1 MNDFVPPRDRDA
13 SATIRGFVYQVDLTI
28 IRWLSIGV
36 GTRLELERGEDIDEI
51 VRNLGDSDST
61 TRTLEQAKVRSRPVT
76 LRSADAHEALANAAH
91 HLQSNPGVD
100 LRFRFTTTATV
111 GREQRHPRPDLP
123 KGIVLW
129 ENFRTAPETVSSDA
143 PAVLRE
149 IVAGGRRPPDV
160 PTDAWAAL
168 DAILASD
175 ASWKHLV
182 ATFEWSTGQPS
193 PEHLSGSVV
202 RSLVERGFAPSPELA
217 SRLYE
222 RLFLYVFRLLARDGA
237 KTLSSADLRSELD
250 RGGLTSDDR
259 AVLSELRRRLREF
272 DVRVDALEDRMATVG
287 DVVSVMAER
296 LGVSTSPLVAAAYP
310 EIGPPPLVEH
320 LTGRTHTVAGI
331 IGNARNS
338 AWIAMRGPVG
348 IGKTHLA
355 HLTAKSIGSA
365 FAWLRFT
372 DIPTSHGPA
381 YLRQGI
387 ATALRET
394 GIDVAGRRA
403 EELTGLIPSDAV
415 IVLDDVPRMQAGD
428 PLSNVLVA
436 TTRVLQKSGARLVS
450 TSLYPLPRRTLE
462 AAQITEL
469 EAPPFTDEECAE
481 LLRAYGGKS
490 IVESPKTVTTLNAV
504 SRGHATLLT
513 ALANCLRERSWR
525 FDHETLMAIIDGDYA
540 TSTQDETL
548 SALIRLTA
556 DERTRELIY
565 RLQLAGYSV
574 DLDDAR
580 AVGRVPP
587 CIDHVDARVHTIK
600 GVWLQPVRNGRYELS
615 PMLGVLPKDQLTAEV
630 RRRCHA
636 ALADKLQRQP
646 LNQNTAVTLITHH
659 LKAERFDAAGLT
671 LGLILARLEEEEA
684 LPPPGML
691 LDLWWSTPLPEGMS
705 RGMRLFLRDTQAR
718 VGSRYGRDPSR
729 IELELDSLA
738 EEVNGIDTWGL
749 VVVAVR
755 RFRRLFKLKPDV
767 AATWM
772 QRGLAALTH
781 SPLRELYGEALPT
794 LAPLIWTIVPDVRSR
809 QHVRA
814 WLGLVEALPAS
825 ERRWDGDDGDRV
837 RTACH
842 LVTNGRWVPESV
854 KPAAEQ
860 RFAENL
866 EDLEEIARRARAL
879 NFAYLEACALRGIVS
894 IVCEFS
900 KKFDEGM
907 ARADGFLLQSPDDY
921 CTILI
926 RDVVGRQLFHAGR
939 FTEALAVLEPLT
951 HTGARF
957 EPLLCGLAANYAS
970 RATAELEPANHS
982 RALACVERAV
992 EIADELPNE
1001 IGEFERVR
1009 SRGELAIALA
1019 RAGDHR
1025 RACAVLLQAGEELV
1039 RHPLDLKHWHEV
1051 TVGIAQ
1057 VTLVVLA
1064 SAGLNLPT
1072 NRSRSSQPPSLPQRG
1087 YFFWRDDLEKLW
1099 RPDFPALFAFQMWDA
1114 ATAIQDEDAA
1124 DRWVIRF
1131 LDSNVPTDGS
1141 LGTSISIMALPHL
1154 IATGRDDAI
1163 VRAIDLA
1170 RQFAASVGMAEG
1182 SVDLRSPE
1190 GALGVALFLPVVL
1203 WLSETTVLDPAY
1215 AARVAVVVS
1224 ARLRT
1229 LARLERSPGGW
1240 ERAAQLLERTFT
1252 PTARYRE
1259 LLQAAHGEA
1268 DFLRTCAYLLS
1279 TTAPDVP
1286 VAEAASIQSQLVE
1299 QLWTG
1304 SLGFAALH
1312 GLTTRWLVAY
1322 WTTSF
1327 HRSKFLF
1334 ASPALVAH
1342 ELAEAVSLPMRVR
1355 ARRVLGTI
1363 VSALRVSKDERF
1375 VRWLRAAD

>member
-1 MNDFVPPRDRDA
+1 MNEFVPPRDRDA

-28 IRWLSIGV
+28 TRWLSIGAD
-36 GTRLELERGEDIDEI
+36 TRLELERGEDIDEI
-51 VRNLGDSDST
+51 VRNLGASDSM

-111 GREQRHPRPDLP
+111 GRERRHPRPDLP

-129 ENFRTAPETVSSDA
+129 ENFRTAPETVTSDA
-143 PAVLRE
+143 PGVLRE
-149 IVAGGRRPPDV
+149 IVAGSKRPQDV
-160 PTDAWAAL
+160 SADAWAAL
-168 DAILASD
+168 DAILASEER
-175 ASWKHLV
+175 WKHLV
-182 ATFEWSTGQPS
+182 AIFEWSTGQPS
-193 PEHLSGSVV
+193 PEHLSGSVI
-202 RSLVERGFAPSPELA
+202 RSLVERGFAPSAELA

-237 KTLSSADLRSELD
+237 KTLSSADLRSQLH

-259 AVLSELRRRLREF
+259 ALLSELRRKLRAF
-272 DVRVDALEDRMATVG
+272 DVRVDALEDRMEAVG
-287 DVVSVMAER
+287 DVVSVMAQR
-296 LGVSTSPLVAAAYP
+296 LGVSTSPLVTATDP
-310 EIGPPPLVEH
+310 EIAPPPLVEH
-320 LTGRTHTVAGI
+320 VTRRAQTVAGI
-331 IGNARNS
+331 IGNACDC
-338 AWIAMRGPVG
+338 AWIAVCGPVG

-355 HLTAKSIGSA
+355 HLTANSIGSA

-372 DIPTSHGPA
+372 DVPISHGPA
-381 YLRQGI
+381 HLRQGI
-387 ATALRET
+387 ATALREK

-403 EELTGLIPSDAV
+403 EELTELIPSGAV
-415 IVLDDVPRMQAGD
+415 VVLDDVPRMQSGD

-462 AAQITEL
+462 AARITEL
-469 EAPPFTDEECAE
+469 EAPPFTDQECAE
-481 LLRAYGGKS
+481 LLRAYGGES
-490 IVESPKTVTTLNAV
+490 IVESLKTVTTLNAV
-504 SRGHATLLT
+504 ARGHATLLA

-525 FDHETLMAIIDGDYA
+525 FDDKTLMAIINGEYA
-540 TSTQDETL
+540 ASTHDETL

-556 DERTRELIY
+556 DERTRELLY
-565 RLQLAGYSV
+565 RLQLAGFSV

-580 AVGRVPP
+580 AVGRVAPA
-587 CIDHVDARVHTIK
+587 IDDVDARVHAIK
-600 GVWLQPVRNGRYELS
+600 GVWLQAVRNGRYELS
-615 PMLGVLPKDQLTAEV
+615 PMLGVLPKDRLAAEV
-630 RRRCHA
+630 RRHCHA
-636 ALADKLQRQP
+636 ALADQLQSRP
-646 LNQNTAVTLITHH
+646 LNQDTAVTLVTHY

-671 LGLILARLEEEEA
+671 LGLVLAHLVEEEA

-705 RGMRLFLRDTQAR
+705 RGMQLFLRDTQAR
-718 VGSRYGRDPSR
+718 VGSRYGRDPCR
-729 IELELDSLA
+729 IELEIDRLA
-738 EEVNGIDTWGL
+738 QEVSGIDTWGL
-749 VVVAVR
+749 VLVTVR
-755 RFRRLFKLKPDV
+755 RFRQLFKLKPDV

-772 QRGLAALTH
+772 HRGLDALTH
-781 SPLRELYGEALPT
+781 SALRELYVEALPN

-814 WLGLVEALPAS
+814 WLGLIEALPAS
-825 ERRWDGDDGDRV
+825 ERHWDGDDGDRV

-854 KPAAEQ
+854 KPASEQ

-866 EDLEEIARRARAL
+866 DDLEEIARRARSL

-894 IVCEFS
+894 IICEFS
-900 KKFDEGM
+900 KKFEDGQ
-907 ARADGFLLQSPDDY
+907 ARAQEFLSRSPDER
-921 CTILI
+921 CTILV

-939 FTEALAVLEPLT
+939 FAEALAVLEPLI
-951 HTGARF
+951 HAGARL
-957 EPLLCGLAANYAS
+957 EPLVCGLAANYAS
-970 RATAELEPANHS
+970 RAAAELQPADDS
-982 RALACVERAV
+982 RALACAERAV
-992 EIADELPNE
+992 EIADESPHE

-1019 RAGDHR
+1019 RAGDPR

-1039 RHPLDLKHWHEV
+1039 RHPHDRKHWREV
-1051 TVGIAQ
+1051 RVGIAQ
-1057 VTLVVLA
+1057 VAIIVLA
-1064 SAGLNLPT
+1064 SSGLNLPG
-1072 NRSRSSQPPSLPQRG
+1072 NRSRAGQPPAIPQRG
-1087 YFFWRDDLEKLW
+1087 YFFFKDDLEKLW
-1099 RPDFPALFAFQMWDA
+1099 RPDFPALLAFQMWEA

-1124 DRWVIRF
+1124 DRWVTRF
-1131 LDSNVPTDGS
+1131 LDANVPTDGS
-1141 LGTSISIMALPHL
+1141 LGTSMSIMALPHL
-1154 IATGRDDAI
+1154 IATGRDDAL

-1170 RQFAASVGMAEG
+1170 RQFGASVSMDG
-1182 SVDLRSPE
+1182 STVDLGSPE
-1190 GALGVALFLPVVL
+1190 GALGVALFVPLTL

-1215 AARVAVVVS
+1215 AASIAVVVA

-1229 LARLERSPGGW
+1229 LAQIERSPGGW

-1252 PTARYRE
+1252 PTARYGKLFE
-1259 LLQAAHGEA
+1259 AARGEA
-1268 DFLRTCAYLLS
+1268 GILQTCGYLLS

-1286 VAEAASIQSQLVE
+1286 LQAAASIQSQLVE

-1304 SLGFAALH
+1304 SRGFAALH
-1312 GLTTRWLVAY
+1312 ALTTRWLVAY

-1334 ASPALVAH
+1334 ASPALVDR
-1342 ELAEAVSLPMRVR
+1342 EISEAVSLPMRAR

-1363 VSALRVSKDERF
+1363 VPALGVSKHESF
-1375 VRWLRAAD
+1375 VRWLQAAD